1 MYTTILLGAGASQAA
16 GFPSTRDLTEQ
27 VLNGSG
33 VTKNSG
39 AIGYEVSSND
49 ARLSTSP
56 EIQPVVEIVHRLYEL
71 AKQYFLEFEKVGGIE
86 QISYENLFYLA
97 KQAHDEFAGEMENP
111 AIFSFANELNTHYAS
126 NPRPWCRETLRYI
139 TSIVWKRLARH
150 EPDLESVRHLKVIS
164 DVSNAG
170 NINCIATLCHD
181 THIDAY
187 LRREGVHLNDGFK
200 NPTNCFRYWNGWN
213 ADYNSVGNPTFL
225 KLHGSINWFSYGSGF
240 SEYIAVPC
248 RGYERMLLPN
258 GEVQYAHPDGPLL
271 LVGTF
276 NKISDYS
283 SRVFLEIH
291 WQFRQ
296 AIREANRLV
305 VCGYGFRDKRINEEI
320 IDWMYQDRNN
330 RLVVIH
336 PNPQNL
342 VESARNSIR
351 SNVIDWEQTDSVE
364 FIVKTFEEIKTDDF
378 L

>member
-86 QISYENLFYLA
+86 QISYEDLFYLA

-170 NINCIATLCHD
+170 KINCIATLC
-181 THIDAY
+181 
-187 LRREGVHLNDGFK
+187 GV
-200 NPTNCFRYWNGWN
+200 
-213 ADYNSVGNPTFL
+213 
-225 KLHGSINWFSYGSGF
+225 
-240 SEYIAVPC
+240 VP
-248 RGYERMLLPN
+248 
-258 GEVQYAHPDGPLL
+258 
-271 LVGTF
+271 
-276 NKISDYS
+276 
-283 SRVFLEIH
+283 
-291 WQFRQ
+291 
-296 AIREANRLV
+296 
-305 VCGYGFRDKRINEEI
+305 
-320 IDWMYQDRNN
+320 
-330 RLVVIH
+330 
-336 PNPQNL
+336 NL
-342 VESARNSIR
+342 VEIAMKKAPRYIGYVHHGNNACTLFPKEPYDEESILPAWYR
-351 SNVIDWEQTDSVE
+351 QEDICAVIESRGGRGM
-364 FIVKTFEEIKTDDF
+364 
-378 L
+378 LR